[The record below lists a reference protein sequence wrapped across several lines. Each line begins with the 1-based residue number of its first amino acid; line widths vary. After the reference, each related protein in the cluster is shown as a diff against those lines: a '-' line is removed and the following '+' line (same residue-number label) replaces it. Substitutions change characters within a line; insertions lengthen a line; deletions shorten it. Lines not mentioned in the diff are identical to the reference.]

1 MDTKYTNDEAL
12 QKLMSEL
19 DIGLNCEEIYSEED
33 TKYSKLRMNLICK
46 KITVSID
53 RKKITVIMKLR

>member
-1 MDTKYTNDEAL
+1 MTSRKKKIGNIEMDTKYTNDGAL

-33 TKYSKLRMNLICK
+33 AL
-46 KITVSID
+46 KILEID
-53 RKKITVIMKLR
+53 NKSDE

>member
-1 MDTKYTNDEAL
+1 MASRQKKIGDIEMDTKYTNDEAL

-33 TKYSKLRMNLICK
+33 AI
-46 KITVSID
+46 KILEID
-53 RKKITVIMKLR
+53 NKSDE

>member
-1 MDTKYTNDEAL
+1 MTSWKKKIGDIEMDTKYTNNEAL

-33 TKYSKLRMNLICK
+33 AI
-46 KITVSID
+46 KILEID
-53 RKKITVIMKLR
+53 NKSDE

>member
-1 MDTKYTNDEAL
+1 MMEAL

-33 TKYSKLRMNLICK
+33 AIKILEIVINRMSN
-46 KITVSID
+46 TFVQHP
-53 RKKITVIMKLR
+53 

>member
-33 TKYSKLRMNLICK
+33 TKYFKLRMNLIYK
-46 KITVSID
+46 KITVAIY
-53 RKKITVIMKLR
+53 RKKITVIMELR

>member
-19 DIGLNCEEIYSEED
+19 DIGLNREEIYSEED
-33 TKYSKLRMNLICK
+33 AI
-46 KITVSID
+46 KILEID
-53 RKKITVIMKLR
+53 NKSDE